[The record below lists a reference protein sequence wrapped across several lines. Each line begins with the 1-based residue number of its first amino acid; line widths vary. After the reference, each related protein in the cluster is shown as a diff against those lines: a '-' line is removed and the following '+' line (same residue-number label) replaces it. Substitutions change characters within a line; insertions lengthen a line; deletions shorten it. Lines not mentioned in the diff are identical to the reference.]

1 LSTAAADASD
11 SISSEPLGR
20 RWLLG
25 VSVFALLLSFLQVPG
40 YTVAD
45 TKYDLTQNPLGFL
58 ARASHQ
64 WTSQAPLGQVQNQAY
79 GYFFPHGA
87 FFSLGD
93 VLSVPPWVTQR
104 LWWALLLIAGFWGII
119 RLAEAL
125 GIGSRTSRIIAAV
138 AFALSP
144 RVVTT
149 LASIS
154 SETMPMMLA
163 PWVLIPIVWAF
174 APSDSGRSAARAPG
188 GSAAVARL
196 SRPRRTCSR
205 HWGGAPGAPRGHRGG
220 AQPGVRMLAAQSAAA
235 VALMGAVNAV
245 ATAAAAL
252 VGVIWI
258 LCHRPNRRWFV
269 FSGWWVGFLLLATL
283 WWIVPLLL
291 LGSVSPPFLDYIES
305 SGTTTQWASLTEIL
319 RGTSSWTPFVS
330 PERVAGAVLVTQPAA
345 VVATGV
351 IAAAGVAG
359 LAMRSMPARGRLT
372 VVLFVG
378 IVGLTAGYV
387 GGLGSPVADS
397 VRLFLDSGGA
407 PLRNVHKLEPVVRIP
422 LVLGLAHLLA
432 KVPLPGSVPR
442 ARWKQAIAHP
452 EKDRM
457 VALAGLV
464 LVALTF
470 STSLAWTG
478 KLAPRG
484 AYESIPEYWH
494 EAADWLTDH
503 ASGTS
508 PDGSDAE
515 RALVVPGA
523 PFALQTWGLT
533 RDEPLQALAT
543 TPWAVRDSVPL
554 TPPGAIRALD
564 SVQRLIADGRPS
576 AGLADTLLGQGIHYV
591 VVRNDLDPET
601 SRSTRPAQV
610 HAALDGSPGLNKVAE
625 FGEEIAPGTVEGFTV
640 DGDLRPPYPAVE
652 IYAVESS
659 AAVSGPYTVDLD
671 RVPFVQG
678 GPESIQRSN
687 EQRRNG
693 VPDPVPEGP
702 VILAS
707 DAEAAGIPVPSVTVT
722 DTPMNRE
729 TDFGQV
735 DNHNSALRSA
745 DEPRRS
751 LNEVADY
758 PVYGADTVDGEWEGA
773 RITAS
778 SSASDS
784 TQIGGT
790 KPGSGVA
797 AVVDGDLATSWVSN
811 GIESAVGQWLQL
823 DFDKPVSGG
832 LLELRTSPG
841 TIGDPVKWLEITTPN
856 GSTAARIDEPG
867 DLMTVSL
874 PGGPTPWVRITAKNT
889 VDGTSGSQFGIS
901 ELSVQDYSNRDAPQ
915 KVSIVH
921 RAVLPDVPAGAD
933 VAAWDLGQEFPGRSG
948 CLDTGD
954 RIRCSSGLS
963 VNPEEL
969 GRFSR
974 TLTVPEGTAVLP
986 ELSLRTR
993 QSPELEALLSQP
1005 GRPAAS
1011 GASDVGDLAGSPF
1024 AATDG
1029 DDRTAWTAPEKSIEK
1044 RAGTQPTL
1052 TITLPEP
1059 TLVDALTL
1067 SPSLGP
1073 LPAHPT
1079 SVAVDLGSGPQVRE
1093 VDPNEPTTID
1103 LYPQVTD
1110 RIVLSITDWDDVLDK
1125 NSLGFVVPQP
1135 PGLAEVTVLSGGRE
1149 VGAPLDEDRPITVAC
1164 DVGPIM
1170 SIAGLTV
1177 RASVTATPAQLRSGA
1192 PVQATIC
1199 EGPFPVP
1206 NETLN
1211 PIPLPEGRQDIV
1223 VDPGAAFVVDGV
1235 RLRTMPVPAV
1245 SATSSAPRAAA
1256 TTAWGA
1262 GHREITVTE
1271 HDGDQVLVV
1280 PESTNSGWHATSS
1293 DGAELKPVVV
1303 NGWQQGWIAPA
1314 GTSGT
1319 VRLDYP
1325 SDKWYRLGIF
1335 GGLFLL
1341 IPLMF
1346 YAFRRSRSPTGDAPA
1361 PWRSRVLGWG
1371 LLFLAVTVIAGI
1383 GGVLTAAAVA
1393 ATFLVLRRRFGDD
1406 VGAKTMV
1413 CMAGLGTLLATAMLS
1428 KGPWRD
1434 TDGYIGHS
1442 SLIQLAALIALVAVA
1457 VNALRTPVGQAARE

>member
-1 LSTAAADASD
+1 MSTAAADAPA

-25 VSVFALLLSFLQVPG
+25 VSALAFVLSFLQVPG

-87 FFSLGD
+87 FFALGD
-93 VLSVPPWVTQR
+93 IASVPPWITQR
-104 LWWALLLIAGFWGII
+104 LWWALLLIAGFWGIV

-125 GIGSRTSRIIAAV
+125 GIGSRSSRVIAAT

-163 PWVLIPIVWAF
+163 PWVLIPIVKAF
-174 APSDSGRSAARAPG
+174 DPG
-188 GSAAVARL
+188 
-196 SRPRRTCSR
+196 SR
-205 HWGGAPGAPRGHRGG
+205 HSPGRQWGTRTS
-220 AQPGVRMLAAQSAAA
+220 AAQSALAI
-235 VALMGAVNAV
+235 ALMGAVNAV
-245 ATAAAAL
+245 ATAAACL
-252 VGVIWI
+252 VGVVWV
-258 LCHRPNRRWFV
+258 LCHRPNRRWVV
-269 FSGWWVGFLLLATL
+269 FSAWWAGFVLLGTL

-291 LGSVSPPFLDYIES
+291 LGTVSPPFLDYIES
-305 SGTTTQWASLTEIL
+305 SGTTTQWASLAEIL

-345 VVATGV
+345 VIATGV
-351 IAAAGVAG
+351 VAAAGVAG

-372 VVLFVG
+372 VMLFVG

-387 GGLGSPVADS
+387 GELGSPVGES
-397 VRLFLDSGGA
+397 VRLFLDSAGA

-432 KVPLPGSVPR
+432 KVPLPGSVPAATWR
-442 ARWKQAIAHP
+442 KAIAHP
-452 EKDRM
+452 EREKM
-457 VALAGLV
+457 VAVAGLV

-484 AYESIPEYWH
+484 AYEAIPEYWH
-494 EAADWLTDH
+494 EAADWLTEH
-503 ASGTS
+503 ASGSS
-508 PDGSDAE
+508 PDGSDAQ

-591 VVRNDLDPET
+591 VVRNDLEPET
-601 SRSTRPAQV
+601 SRSARPVQV
-610 HAALDGSPGLNKVAE
+610 HAALDGSPGLRKVVE
-625 FGEEIAPGTVEGFTV
+625 FGEDIAPGTVPGITV
-640 DGDLRPPYPAVE
+640 DGDLRPSYPAVE
-652 IYAVESS
+652 IYTVGSPG
-659 AAVSGPYTVDLD
+659 AVSGPYIVDLD

-678 GPESIQRSN
+678 GPEVVQRLD
-687 EQRRNG
+687 ERRRSG
-693 VPDPVPEGP
+693 APDPVPEGP

-707 DAEAAGIPVPSVTVT
+707 DAAAAGIPVDRVTVT

-735 DNHNSALRSA
+735 DSHSSALRSA

-758 PVYGADTVDGEWEGA
+758 PVQGADTVDGEWEGA
-773 RITAS
+773 TITAS

-811 GIESAVGQWLQL
+811 GIDNAVGQWLQL
-823 DFDKPVSGG
+823 DFDEPVNGG
-832 LLELRTSPG
+832 LLNLRTSPG

-856 GSTAARIDEPG
+856 GSTAARIDKPG
-867 DLMTVSL
+867 DPMTVSL
-874 PGGPTPWVRITAKNT
+874 PGGSNAWLRITAKST

-901 ELSVQDYSNRDAPQ
+901 ELTVDDYSNRDNPQ
-915 KVSIVH
+915 PVSIVH
-921 RAVLPDVPAGAD
+921 RAVLPPVSSGAD
-933 VAAWDLGQEFPGRSG
+933 VQGWELGQEFPGRSG
-948 CLDTGD
+948 CLDTED
-954 RIRCSSGLS
+954 RTRCSSGLS
-963 VNPEEL
+963 VAPEEL

-974 TLTVPEGTAVLP
+974 TLAVPVGTAVLP
-986 ELSLRTR
+986 ELTLRTR
-993 QSPELEALLSQP
+993 QSPELETLLSDTE
-1005 GRPAAS
+1005 RPVAS
-1011 GASDVGDLAGSPF
+1011 GDSDVGDLRGSAF

-1029 DDRTAWTAPEKSIEK
+1029 DARTSWTAPESSIES

-1052 TITLPEP
+1052 TVELPQP
-1059 TLVDALTL
+1059 TLVDGLTL
-1067 SPSLGP
+1067 TPSVGE

-1079 SVAVDLGSGPQVRE
+1079 SVAVDLGSGPQVRTI
-1093 VDPNEPTTID
+1093 DPDESTTID

-1110 RIVLSITDWDDVLDK
+1110 RIVLSIVDWDDVLDK
-1125 NSLGFVVPQP
+1125 NSLGFVLPQP
-1135 PGLAEVTVLSGGRE
+1135 PGLAEVTVLSNGRE
-1149 VGAPLDEDRPITVAC
+1149 VGSPLEEDRAITVAC

-1170 SIAGLTV
+1170 SIAGQTI
-1177 RASVTATPAQLRSGA
+1177 RASVTATAAQFRSGD
-1192 PVQATIC
+1192 PLQATIC

-1206 NETLN
+1206 NDILN
-1211 PIPLPEGRQDIV
+1211 PIPLPEGKQDIV
-1223 VDPGAAFVVDGV
+1223 VDPGAAFFVDGI
-1235 RLRTMPVPAV
+1235 RLRTMPVPAESPV
-1245 SATSSAPRAAA
+1245 SSYPRAAD
-1256 TTAWGA
+1256 TTAWDA
-1262 GHREITVTE
+1262 DHREITVSGSE
-1271 HDGDQVLVV
+1271 GAKLLVV
-1280 PESTNSGWHATSS
+1280 PESNNIGWRATAP
-1293 DGAELKPVVV
+1293 DGSTLTPVTVD
-1303 NGWQQGWIAPA
+1303 GWQQGWIVPEGTA
-1314 GTSGT
+1314 GTVTLEYS
-1319 VRLDYP
+1319 

-1335 GGLFLL
+1335 GGLLLL
-1341 IPLMF
+1341 IPL
-1346 YAFRRSRSPTGDAPA
+1346 ALLTRRRSQTDGANSPE
-1361 PWRSRVLGWG
+1361 PWRNAIVGWVA
-1371 LLFLAVTVIAGI
+1371 LVAAVAVMAGIAGVVTT
-1383 GGVLTAAAVA
+1383 GMVAAAAVA
-1393 ATFLVLRRRFGDD
+1393 LERRFGGDVAARTLVVVAG
-1406 VGAKTMV
+1406 VGA
-1413 CMAGLGTLLATAMLS
+1413 LTAMALLS
-1428 KGPWRD
+1428 KGPWRSP
-1434 TDGYIGHS
+1434 DGYIGHS
-1442 SLIQLAALIALVAVA
+1442 YLIQLAALVALVAVA
-1457 VNALRTPVGQAARE
+1457 VGALRARVRKTLL

>member
-1 LSTAAADASD
+1 MSTAAADASA

-25 VSVFALLLSFLQVPG
+25 VSTLALLLSFLQVPG

-87 FFSLGD
+87 FFALGD
-93 VLSVPPWVTQR
+93 VLSIPPWITQR
-104 LWWALLLIAGFWGII
+104 IWWALLLIAGFWGII

-125 GIGSRTSRIIAAV
+125 GIGSRSSRIIAAT

-144 RVVTT
+144 RVITT

-154 SETMPMMLA
+154 SESMPMMLA
-163 PWVLIPIVWAF
+163 PWVLLPIVLAF
-174 APSDSGRSAARAPG
+174 RASGP
-188 GSAAVARL
+188 VVRL
-196 SRPRRTCSR
+196 SAPEGTYSR
-205 HWGGAPGAPRGHRGG
+205 HWRGTPLANSAP
-220 AQPGVRMLAAQSAAA
+220 PGLRMLGAQSALA

-245 ATAAAAL
+245 ATAAACL
-252 VGVIWI
+252 VGVVWI
-258 LCHRPNRRWFV
+258 LCHRPNRRWLI
-269 FSGWWVGFLLLATL
+269 FSGWWTGFLVLATL

-291 LGSVSPPFLDYIES
+291 LGKVSPPFLDYIES
-305 SGTTTQWASLTEIL
+305 SGTTTQWASLAEIL

-351 IAAAGVAG
+351 IAAAGVVG
-359 LAMRSMPARGRLT
+359 LAMRSMPGRGRLT

-387 GGLGSPVADS
+387 GGLGSPIADT
-397 VRLFLDSGGA
+397 VRLFLDSAGA
-407 PLRNVHKLEPVVRIP
+407 PLRNVHKLEPLERIP
-422 LVLGLAHLLA
+422 LVLGLAHLLG
-432 KVPLPGSVPR
+432 KVPMPGSVPGRTWR
-442 ARWKQAIAHP
+442 AAITHP
-452 EKDRM
+452 ERDKM
-457 VALAGLV
+457 VAVAGLV

-484 AYESIPEYWH
+484 AYEVIPEYWH
-494 EAADWLTDH
+494 ETADWLTEH

-508 PDGSDAE
+508 PDGSDAQ

-543 TPWAVRDSVPL
+543 TPWAVRDSIPL

-564 SVQRLIADGRPS
+564 SVQRLIADGRSS

-601 SRSTRPAQV
+601 SRSTRPAHV
-610 HAALDGSPGLNKVAE
+610 HAALDGSPGLEKVAQ
-625 FGEEIAPGTVEGFTV
+625 FGDDIAAGSVEGFTV
-640 DGDLRPPYPAVE
+640 DGDLRPSYPAVE
-652 IYAVESS
+652 IYAVESPTT
-659 AAVSGPYTVDLD
+659 VSGPYTVDLD

-678 GPESIQRSN
+678 GPESVQRLN
-687 EQRRNG
+687 EERRSG
-693 VPDPVPEGP
+693 APSPVPQGP

-707 DAEAAGIPVPSVTVT
+707 DAAAADLPVRDVTVT

-735 DNHNSALRSA
+735 DNHNSALRSK

-751 LNEVADY
+751 LNAVGDY

-823 DFDKPVSGG
+823 DFDEPISGG
-832 LLELRTSPG
+832 LLNLRTSTG
-841 TIGDPVKWLEITTPN
+841 TIGDPVKWLEVTTPN
-856 GSTAARIDEPG
+856 GSTAARIDKPG
-867 DLMTVSL
+867 EKMTVSL
-874 PGGPTPWVRITAKNT
+874 PGGETPWVRITAKST
-889 VDGTSGSQFGIS
+889 VDGTRGSQFGIS
-901 ELSVQDYSNRDAPQ
+901 ELTVDDYSNRDDPQ
-915 KVSIVH
+915 QVSIVH
-921 RAVLPDVPAGAD
+921 RAVLPPTPE
-933 VAAWDLGQEFPGRSG
+933 AAHVTSWELAQEFPGRSG
-948 CLDTGD
+948 CLDTED

-963 VNPEEL
+963 VPPEEL

-974 TLTVPEGTAVLP
+974 TLAVPVGTAVLP
-986 ELSLRTR
+986 ELTLRTR
-993 QSPELEALLSQP
+993 QSPELEALLSQA
-1005 GRPAAS
+1005 GRPVAS
-1011 GASDVGDLAGSPF
+1011 GASDVGDLQGSAF

-1029 DDRTAWTAPEKSIEK
+1029 DDRTAWTAPEKSIET

-1059 TLVDALTL
+1059 ILVDGLTL
-1067 SPSLGP
+1067 TPSLGA

-1079 SVAVDLGSGPQVRE
+1079 AVAVDLGGGAQVRE
-1093 VDPNEPTTID
+1093 VDPDIPSTIE
-1103 LYPQVTD
+1103 LFPQVTD
-1110 RIVLSITDWDDVLDK
+1110 RIVLSIVDWDDVLDK
-1125 NSLGFVVPQP
+1125 NSLGFVLPQP
-1135 PGLAEVTVLSGGRE
+1135 PGVAEVTVLSGGRE
-1149 VGAPLDEDRPITVAC
+1149 VGTPLDEQRPITVAC

-1170 SIAGLTV
+1170 SIAGQTV
-1177 RASVTATPAQLRSGA
+1177 RASVTATAEQLRSGE
-1192 PVQATIC
+1192 PLKATIC

-1235 RLRTMPVPAV
+1235 RLRTMPVPAT
-1245 SATSSAPRAAA
+1245 SPTSSAPQAAE
-1256 TTAWGA
+1256 TTAWDA
-1262 GHREITVTE
+1262 DHREITV
-1271 HDGDQVLVV
+1271 GDSDEDRLIVV
-1280 PESTNSGWHATSS
+1280 PESNNSGWRATSGGQ
-1293 DGAELKPVVV
+1293 DLKPVTV
-1303 NGWQQGWIAPA
+1303 NGWQQGWIVPA
-1314 GTSGT
+1314 GISGT
-1319 VRLDYP
+1319 VTLAYP
-1325 SDKWYRLGIF
+1325 SDTWYRLGIF

-1341 IPLMF
+1341 IPLLF
-1346 YAFRRSRSPTGDAPA
+1346 FAFRRSSSTTDGAPT
-1361 PWRSRVLGWG
+1361 PWRSRVLGMAA
-1371 LLFLAVTVIAGI
+1371 LAVAVTVIAGL
-1383 GGVLTAAAVA
+1383 GGIVTTAVVAVGAVLAN
-1393 ATFLVLRRRFGDD
+1393 RRFGPDAT
-1406 VGAKTMV
+1406 AKSLV
-1413 CMAGLGTLLATAMLS
+1413 VVAGLGTLLATALLS
-1428 KGPWRD
+1428 KGPWRHP
-1434 TDGYIGHS
+1434 DGYIGHS
-1442 SLIQLAALIALVAVA
+1442 SLIQLAALVALVAVA
-1457 VNALRTPVGQAARE
+1457 VSALRTRA

>member
-1 LSTAAADASD
+1 MSTAAADAPA

-25 VSVFALLLSFLQVPG
+25 VSTLALLLSFLQIPG

-45 TKYDLTQNPLGFL
+45 TKYDLTQNPIGFL
-58 ARASHQ
+58 VRASHQ

-87 FFSLGD
+87 FFALGD
-93 VLSVPPWVTQR
+93 VLSIPPWITQR
-104 LWWALLLIAGFWGII
+104 IWWALLLIAGFWGIV

-125 GIGSRTSRIIAAV
+125 GIGSRSSRIIAAT

-144 RVVTT
+144 RVITT

-174 APSDSGRSAARAPG
+174 RTESPPI
-188 GSAAVARL
+188 
-196 SRPRRTCSR
+196 RR
-205 HWGGAPGAPRGHRGG
+205 
-220 AQPGVRMLAAQSAAA
+220 LAAQSALA

-245 ATAAAAL
+245 ATAAACL

-258 LCHRPNRRWFV
+258 LCHRPNRRWLV
-269 FSGWWVGFLLLATL
+269 FSGWWAGFLVLATL

-291 LGSVSPPFLDYIES
+291 LGNVSPPFLDYIES
-305 SGTTTQWASLTEIL
+305 SGTTTQWASLAEIL

-351 IAAAGVAG
+351 IAAAGVVG

-372 VVLFVG
+372 VMLLVG

-387 GGLGSPVADS
+387 GELGSPVADT
-397 VRLFLDSGGA
+397 VRVFLDSAGA

-432 KVPLPGSVPR
+432 KVPLPGSVP
-442 ARWKQAIAHP
+442 AKRWRHAIAHP
-452 EKDRM
+452 ERDRM
-457 VALAGLV
+457 VAVAGLV

-484 AYESIPEYWH
+484 AYESIPEYWQQ
-494 EAADWLTDH
+494 AADWLTDH

-508 PDGSDAE
+508 SDGSDAQ

-543 TPWAVRDSVPL
+543 TPWAVRDAVPL

-591 VVRNDLDPET
+591 VLRNDLEPET
-601 SRSTRPAQV
+601 SRSTRPVQV
-610 HAALDGSPGLNKVAE
+610 HAALDGSPGLEKVAE
-625 FGEEIAPGTVEGFTV
+625 FGEDIAPGAAEDFTV
-640 DGDLRPPYPAVE
+640 DGDLRPPYPAIE
-652 IYAVESS
+652 IYAVESAS
-659 AAVSGPYTVDLD
+659 ESVSGPYTVDLD

-678 GPESIQRSN
+678 GPESVQRSN
-687 EQRRNG
+687 ELRRNG
-693 VPDPVPEGP
+693 VPGPVSEGP

-707 DAEAAGIPVPSVTVT
+707 DAAAAGIPVDDVTVT

-735 DNHNSALRSA
+735 DSHNSALRSA

-758 PVYGADTVDGEWEGA
+758 PVYGAETVDGEWEGA
-773 RITAS
+773 SITAS

-811 GIESAVGQWLQL
+811 GIESAVGQWLQI
-823 DFDKPVSGG
+823 DFDEPISGG
-832 LLELRTSPG
+832 LLHLRTSPG

-856 GSTAARIDEPG
+856 GSTAARIDKAG
-867 DLMTVSL
+867 DPMTISL
-874 PGGPTPWVRITAKNT
+874 PGGETPWVRITAKST
-889 VDGTSGSQFGIS
+889 VDGTRGSQFGIS
-901 ELSVQDYSNRDAPQ
+901 ELSVEDYSNRNDPQ
-915 KVSIVH
+915 PVSIVH
-921 RAVLPDVPAGAD
+921 RAVLPPVPAGAT
-933 VAAWDLGQEFPGRSG
+933 VTSWDLSQEFPGRSG
-948 CLDTGD
+948 CVDTED
-954 RIRCSSGLS
+954 RIRCSSGLA
-963 VNPEEL
+963 VAPEEL

-974 TLTVPEGTAVLP
+974 TLSVPQGTAVLP
-986 ELSLRTR
+986 ELTLRTR

-1011 GASDVGDLAGSPF
+1011 GASDVGDLHGSAF

-1059 TLVDALTL
+1059 TLVDGLTV
-1067 SPSLGP
+1067 SPSLGD

-1079 SVAVDLGSGPQVRE
+1079 RVAVNLGAGPQVRE
-1093 VDPNEPTTID
+1093 VDPDEPTTID
-1103 LYPQVTD
+1103 LTPHVTD
-1110 RIVLSITDWDDVLDK
+1110 RIVLSIVDWNDVLDK
-1125 NSLGFVVPQP
+1125 NSLGFVLPQP
-1135 PGLAEVTVLSGGRE
+1135 PGIAEVTVLSGGRQ
-1149 VGAPLDEDRPITVAC
+1149 VGTPLDEDRPITVAC
-1164 DVGPIM
+1164 DVGPIL
-1170 SIAGLTV
+1170 SIAGQTV
-1177 RASVTATPAQLRSGA
+1177 RASVTATASEFRSGA
-1192 PVQATIC
+1192 PLQATIC

-1211 PIPLPEGRQDIV
+1211 PIPLPEGKQDIV
-1223 VDPGAAFVVDGV
+1223 VDPGAAFFVDGV
-1235 RLRTMPVPAV
+1235 RLRAMPVPAITP
-1245 SATSSAPRAAA
+1245 TSSAPRAAD
-1256 TTAWGA
+1256 TTVWDADL
-1262 GHREITVTE
+1262 RDITVTD
-1271 HDGDQVLVV
+1271 HGSDQLLVV
-1280 PESTNSGWHATSS
+1280 PESNNSGWRAT
-1293 DGAELKPVVV
+1293 DPEGNELRSVVV
-1303 NGWQQGWIAPA
+1303 NGWQQGWIVPA
-1314 GTSGT
+1314 GISGT
-1319 VRLDYP
+1319 VTLDYP
-1325 SDKWYRLGIF
+1325 SDRWYRLGIF

-1341 IPLMF
+1341 IPL
-1346 YAFRRSRSPTGDAPA
+1346 AFFACRRSRPEAAAPPA
-1361 PWRSRVLGWG
+1361 PWRSRVLGWSA
-1371 LLFLAVTVIAGI
+1371 LVAAVAVIAGSS
-1383 GGVLTAAAVA
+1383 GVVVTAVVAGIALLLQRRYGSTVA
-1393 ATFLVLRRRFGDD
+1393 ARALVG
-1406 VGAKTMV
+1406 T
-1413 CMAGLGTLLATAMLS
+1413 AGIGTLLAMALLS
-1428 KGPWRD
+1428 RGPWRAP
-1434 TDGYIGHS
+1434 DGYIGHS
-1442 SLIQLAALIALVAVA
+1442 YLIQLAALIALVAVA
-1457 VNALRTPVGQAARE
+1457 ASALRARQ

>member
-1 LSTAAADASD
+1 MSTAAAETAG

-20 RWLLG
+20 RWFYG
-25 VSVFALLLSFLQVPG
+25 VSALAFLLSFLQVPG

-45 TKYDLTQNPLGFL
+45 TKYDLAQNPLGFL

-93 VLSVPPWVTQR
+93 VLSVPPWITQR
-104 LWWALLLIAGFWGII
+104 IWWALLLIAGFWGIV

-125 GIGSRTSRIIAAV
+125 GIGSRSSRIIAAT

-144 RVVTT
+144 RVITT

-154 SETMPMMLA
+154 SETLPMMLA
-163 PWVLIPIVWAF
+163 PWVLIPIVRAF
-174 APSDSGRSAARAPG
+174 DPSRN
-188 GSAAVARL
+188 
-196 SRPRRTCSR
+196 
-205 HWGGAPGAPRGHRGG
+205 WRGT
-220 AQPGVRMLAAQSAAA
+220 RMLAAQSALA

-245 ATAAAAL
+245 ATAAACL
-252 VGVIWI
+252 VGIVWV
-258 LCHRPNRRWFV
+258 LCHRPNRPWFV
-269 FSGWWVGFLLLATL
+269 FSSWWTAFLVLATL

-291 LGSVSPPFLDYIES
+291 LGAVSPPFLDYIES
-305 SGTTTQWASLTEIL
+305 SGTTTQWTSLAEIL

-351 IAAAGVAG
+351 IAAAGIAG

-372 VVLFVG
+372 IMLFIG

-387 GGLGSPVADS
+387 GELGSPFADS
-397 VRLFLDSGGA
+397 VRSFLDSAGA
-407 PLRNVHKLEPVVRIP
+407 PLRNVHKLEPLVRIP
-422 LVLGLAHLLA
+422 LVLGIAHFIS
-432 KVPLPGSVPR
+432 KVPLPGSVSTHTWR
-442 ARWKQAIAHP
+442 RAIAHP
-452 EKDRM
+452 ERDKM
-457 VALAGLV
+457 VAVAGLI

-484 AYESIPEYWH
+484 AYQAIPQYWH
-494 EAADWLTDH
+494 DVADWLTAN

-523 PFALQTWGLT
+523 PFALHTWGLT

-576 AGLADTLLGQGIHYV
+576 AGLADTLVGQGIHYV
-591 VVRNDLDPET
+591 VVRNDLDPES
-601 SRSTRPAQV
+601 SRSTRPVQV
-610 HAALDGSPGLNKVAE
+610 HVALDGSPGLEKVAE
-625 FGEEIAPGTVEGFTV
+625 FGAETSLGTTEGVTI

-659 AAVSGPYTVDLD
+659 AGVSGPYTVDLD

-678 GPESIQRSN
+678 GPESVQRLN
-687 EQRRNG
+687 EQRRSG
-693 VPDPVPEGP
+693 VPDPVPAGP

-707 DAEAAGIPVPSVTVT
+707 DAAAANIPVGRVTVT

-729 TDFGQV
+729 TDYGQV
-735 DNHNSALRSA
+735 DSHNSALRSA

-758 PVYGADTVDGEWEGA
+758 PVSGADTVDAEWEGA

-811 GIESAVGQWLQL
+811 GIENALGQWIQIDL
-823 DFDKPVSGG
+823 DEPIQSG
-832 LLELRTSPG
+832 LLHLTTSAG
-841 TIGDPVKWLEITTPN
+841 TIGDPIKWLEITTPN
-856 GSTAARIDEPG
+856 GSTAARVDKPGEPI
-867 DLMTVSL
+867 TVSL
-874 PGGPTPWVRITAKNT
+874 PGGGTPWVRVTAKST
-889 VDGTSGSQFGIS
+889 LSGTRGSQFGIS
-901 ELSVQDYSNRDAPQ
+901 ELSVEDYSNIDDP
-915 KVSIVH
+915 KPVSIVH
-921 RAVLPDVPAGAD
+921 RAVLPKTPAGAD
-933 VAAWDLGQEFPGRSG
+933 VSAWELGQEFPGRSG
-948 CLDTGD
+948 CLDTEE

-963 VNPEEL
+963 VAPEEL

-974 TLTVPEGTAVLP
+974 TLSVPAGTAVLP
-986 ELSLRTR
+986 ELTLRTR

-1005 GRPAAS
+1005 GRPTAS
-1011 GASDVGDLAGSPF
+1011 GASDVGDLHGSAF

-1029 DDRTAWTAPEKSIEK
+1029 DDRTSWTAPEKSIK
-1044 RAGTQPTL
+1044 SQAGTQPTL

-1059 TLVDALTL
+1059 TLVDALTF
-1067 SPSLGP
+1067 SPSLGT

-1079 SVAVDLGSGPQVRE
+1079 AVAVNLGNGPQVRE
-1093 VDPNEPTTID
+1093 IDPDSPTTVD
-1103 LYPQVTD
+1103 LAPQMTD
-1110 RIVLSITDWDDVLDK
+1110 RVVVSIVDWDGVLDK
-1125 NSLGFVVPQP
+1125 NSLGFIQPYP
-1135 PGLAEVTVLSGGRE
+1135 PGLAEVTVLSGARE
-1149 VGAPLDEDRPITVAC
+1149 VGTPLDEDRSITVEC
-1164 DVGPIM
+1164 DVGPVV
-1170 SIAGLTV
+1170 SIAGQTV
-1177 RASVTATPAQLRSGA
+1177 HTSVTATAAQLRSGL
-1192 PVQATIC
+1192 PVKATIC

-1211 PIPLPEGRQDIV
+1211 PIPLPEGKQDV
-1223 VDPGAAFVVDGV
+1223 VVEPGAAFFVDGM
-1235 RLRTMPVPAV
+1235 RLRTMPVPAASPV
-1245 SATSSAPRAAA
+1245 SSDQTAAN
-1256 TTAWGA
+1256 TTAWTA
-1262 GHREITVTE
+1262 DHREIEVSRSAT
-1271 HDGDQVLVV
+1271 DQLLVV
-1280 PESTNSGWHATSS
+1280 PESSNIGWRAKSV
-1293 DGAELKPVVV
+1293 GAGELTPVVV
-1303 NGWQQGWIAPA
+1303 NGWQQGWIVPA
-1314 GTSGT
+1314 GTSGP
-1319 VRLDYP
+1319 VVLDYP
-1325 SDKWYRLGIF
+1325 SNKWYRLGIF

-1341 IPLMF
+1341 IPLVF
-1346 YAFRRSRSPTGDAPA
+1346 CAFRRSSAARCPA
-1361 PWRSRVLGWG
+1361 PRPWRRSAVGWVA
-1371 LLFLAVTVIAGI
+1371 LVAASAVIAGV
-1383 GGVLTAAAVA
+1383 GGVVVVAVLGAAAAGLQKLYGSSVA
-1393 ATFLVLRRRFGDD
+1393 ARTLAVSA
-1406 VGAKTMV
+1406 GA
-1413 CMAGLGTLLATAMLS
+1413 GTLLSVALLS
-1428 KGPWRD
+1428 KGPWRAP
-1434 TDGYIGHS
+1434 DGYIGHS
-1442 SLIQLAALIALVAVA
+1442 YLVQLAALLALVAVA
-1457 VNALRTPVGQAARE
+1457 LNALRRTGSSTSA